1 MNIHNAVVFITGANR
16 GLGLA
21 FAKAALAGGAR
32 KVYAAARDP
41 SSVTLPGVIPIQLD
55 VTDAAQVQAAVQAC
69 GDVTVL
75 VNNSGIFRSVDV
87 LAPDALARADEEM
100 ATNFLGLWRVSQA
113 FAPVL
118 AKSDHSAVINV
129 LSVLSWL
136 SVPNV
141 AAYCASKA
149 AAWSITNSL
158 REALKPQG
166 TQVMALHVGYMDT
179 DMTAGIEA
187 PKTDPLTVAQGAFT
201 ALGQGASEYIA
212 DEFSGQIKQ
221 TLSLAVAPH
230 TTEA

>member
-41 SSVTLPGVIPIQLD
+41 ATVTLPGVIPIQLD